1 MTCRHSQV
9 EVELNLASM
18 LDMAFQLLF
27 FFILT
32 FKPPPAEGQILLRM
46 PPPQPVIG
54 VGTQRAGEDEN
65 KDPNEVKPVK
75 TLTITVVSKEGGIDA
90 IAVGVPPEMRPVPVI
105 NQLNDELSKY
115 FTGSGDAFEQVIINA
130 SPELAWSELM
140 RVVEIC
146 TSQRFSDGKPLG
158 KLSFV
163 ALPSSQMP

>member
-1 MTCRHSQV
+1 MTKMRSQE

-27 FFILT
+27 FFVLT
-32 FKPPPAEGQILLRM
+32 FKPPPAEGQIQLRM

-54 VGTQRAGEDEN
+54 VGSQRAGEDPN
-65 KDPNEVKPVK
+65 KDPNDVKPVK
-75 TLTITVVSKEGGIDA
+75 TLTISLRSGDGGIQN
-90 IAVGVPPEMRPVPVI
+90 IGVGVPPVMNQVPSV
-105 NQLNDELSKY
+105 NQLSDELSKY
-115 FTGSGDAFEQVIINA
+115 FKGSGDAFEQVIIEA

-146 TSQRFSDGKPLG
+146 TNQRFSNGEKLG

-163 ALPSSQMP
+163 ALPPNQQ

>member
-1 MTCRHSQV
+1 MVCRHSQE

-32 FKPPPAEGQILLRM
+32 FKPPPAEGQIQLRM

-65 KDPNEVKPVK
+65 KDPNDVRPVK
-75 TLTITVVSKEGGIDA
+75 TLTISVLSRDGGIEN
-90 IAVGVPPEMRPVPVI
+90 IFVGVPPSMAPVPAI

-115 FTGSGDAFEQVIINA
+115 FKGSGDAFEQVIINA
-130 SPELAWSELM
+130 SPELTWSELM

-146 TSQRFSDGKPLG
+146 TNQRFSDGTKLG

-163 ALPSSQMP
+163 ALPSSQQP